1 MITVNNIAISIS
13 NNNVAITIVNDIIIN
28 TIITSNRLYIT
39 KVFFDNNIVIIL
51 RK

>member
-1 MITVNNIAISIS
+1 MITVNNIAISII
-13 NNNVAITIVNDIIIN
+13 NNNVAITIVNDII
-28 TIITSNRLYIT
+28 IITSNRLYIT